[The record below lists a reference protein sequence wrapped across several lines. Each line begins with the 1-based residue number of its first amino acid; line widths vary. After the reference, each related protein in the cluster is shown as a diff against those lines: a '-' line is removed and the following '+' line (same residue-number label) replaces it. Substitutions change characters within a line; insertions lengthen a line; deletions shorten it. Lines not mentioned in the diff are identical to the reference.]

1 MEAID
6 LVGLGDDPAL
16 EFVNT
21 TAALPDGGL
30 LELIGDGHAYVSWMH
45 RLGLIDDAEQTAIRE
60 AFSPAELDRVAAEA
74 RELRECLRPVIA
86 VWAEAPDSVLPVTVV
101 ERLNAILEGD
111 HRFAQVRTEAQDVVV
126 RDRRRWIEPRQLLIP
141 PAQAV
146 ARLFADGER
155 GLVRNCEGCTMW
167 FYDHTKAHRRRWCSM
182 ALCGNRAKARSHRQR
197 TAAAKTEGL

>member
-1 MEAID
+1 MEGID

-30 LELIGDGHAYVSWMH
+30 LELIGDGHAYVSWMQ
-45 RLGLIDDAEQTAIRE
+45 RLGLIDDAELMAIRD
-60 AFSPAELDRVAAEA
+60 AFSSAELDRVAAEA

-86 VWAEAPDSVLPVTVV
+86 AWAEAPDSALPADVV
-101 ERLNAILEGD
+101 ERLNTILEGD
-111 HRFAQVRTEAQDVVV
+111 HRFAQVRADGQDVVV
-126 RDRRRWIEPRQLLIP
+126 REHRRWIEPRQLLIP

-146 ARLFADGER
+146 ARVFADGER
-155 GLVRNCEGCTMW
+155 SLVRNCEGCTMW
-167 FYDHTKAHRRRWCSM
+167 FYDNTKAHRRRWCSM

-197 TAAAKTEGL
+197 AAAAKTE

>member
-1 MEAID
+1 VEAID

-21 TAALPDGGL
+21 TAALPDGGV
-30 LELIGDGHAYVSWMH
+30 LELIGDGHAYVSWLR
-45 RLGLIDDAEQTAIRE
+45 RLGQIDEAEEMAIRE
-60 AFSPAELDRVAAEA
+60 AFSSAELDRVAAEA

-86 VWAEAPDSVLPVTVV
+86 AWAEAPDSMVLPVDVV

-111 HRFAQVRTEAQDVVV
+111 HRFAQVCVEAQDVVV
-126 RDRRRWIEPRQLLIP
+126 RDRRRWVEPGQLLIP
-141 PAQAV
+141 PVQAV
-146 ARLFADGER
+146 ARVFADGER
-155 GLVRNCEGCTMW
+155 DLVRNCEGCTIW

-197 TAAAKTEGL
+197 AAAAKIE